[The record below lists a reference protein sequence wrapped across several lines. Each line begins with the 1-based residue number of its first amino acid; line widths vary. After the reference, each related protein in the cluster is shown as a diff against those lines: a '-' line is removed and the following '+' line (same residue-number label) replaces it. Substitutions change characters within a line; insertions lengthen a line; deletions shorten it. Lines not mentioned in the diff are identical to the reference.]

1 MRRSLFLSLV
11 LLVSVAC
18 HSVDVSRD
26 GQAVE
31 RSFEQ
36 FVSAPTETDWSGLR
50 SSVNK
55 DPGLELSRLV
65 SLVVQYHEA
74 RDRRDLPNSMA
85 LKNVSP
91 DEFVTREIQ
100 ITNET
105 LGKLKSMENA
115 RLWSLL
121 KSLALQDFDEFLVWS
136 SAELLFRL
144 NPPRFEEVA
153 SIVSPDSKKAHI
165 FAETRARWSQPAR

>member
-1 MRRSLFLSLV
+1 MCRSLFLSLV

-18 HSVDVSRD
+18 QSVDVSRD

-36 FVSAPTETDWSGLR
+36 FVSAPTETNWSGLR
-50 SSVNK
+50 SFVDK
-55 DPGLELSRLV
+55 DPGLELSHLV
-65 SLVVQYHEA
+65 SLVVLYHEA

-91 DEFVTREIQ
+91 DEFVKQQIQ
-100 ITNET
+100 IADET
-105 LGKLKSMENA
+105 LWKLKSMEGA

-121 KSLALQDFDEFLVWS
+121 KGLAVQDFDEFLVWS

-153 SIVSPDSKKAHI
+153 SIVSSDSEKAHI
-165 FAETRARWSQPAR
+165 FAETKARWLRPAR

>member
-1 MRRSLFLSLV
+1 MCRSLFLSLI

-18 HSVDVSRD
+18 QSVDVSRD

-36 FVSAPTETDWSGLR
+36 FVSAPTETNWSGLR

-55 DPGLELSRLV
+55 DPYSELSRLV
-65 SLVVQYHEA
+65 LLVVQYHEA

-91 DEFVTREIQ
+91 DEFVTQQIQ
-100 ITNET
+100 IADET
-105 LGKLKSMENA
+105 PGRPGL
-115 RLWSLL
+115 
-121 KSLALQDFDEFLVWS
+121 
-136 SAELLFRL
+136 
-144 NPPRFEEVA
+144 
-153 SIVSPDSKKAHI
+153 
-165 FAETRARWSQPAR
+165 

>member
-1 MRRSLFLSLV
+1 M
-11 LLVSVAC
+11 VSAAC
-18 HSVDVSRD
+18 QSVDVSRD
-26 GQAVE
+26 GQVVE

-36 FVSAPTETDWSGLR
+36 FVFAPTETNWSGLR
-50 SSVNK
+50 SSIDK
-55 DPGLELSRLV
+55 HPDAELSRLV
-65 SLVVQYHEA
+65 SLVVQYHET

-105 LGKLKSMENA
+105 LGKLKSMEGA

-144 NPPRFEEVA
+144 DPLRFEEIS
-153 SIVSPDSKKAHI
+153 SIVSTDPEKTHI
-165 FAETRARWSQPAR
+165 FAETKARWSQSAR